1 MTYNA
6 TLFRVLKIIVEMSVH
21 AFNHYQIR
29 KFKKYYRAFWYIVS
43 QWFDTKVTEADLYNK
58 DKTIKKSITKNKEW
72 SSSISSSI
80 ANIYEIVMEKQ
91 MKFKKNILFYFIKRT
106 KYAIDNEYKKV
117 QLFFLKISK
126 L

>member
-6 TLFRVLKIIVEMSVH
+6 TLFRVLKIIGEMSVH

-29 KFKKYYRAFWYIVS
+29 NFKKYYRAFWYIVS
-43 QWFDTKVTEADLYNK
+43 QWLDTKVTEADLYNK
-58 DKTIKKSITKNKEW
+58 DKTIKNSIKKNKEW
-72 SSSISSSI
+72 SSSIFSSI
-80 ANIYEIVMEKQ
+80 TNIYEIVMEKQ
-91 MKFKKNILFYFIKRT
+91 MKFKKNILFYFIRRT